1 MKKYGADK
9 QIKRIFPEKRGKS
22 VFSIFPYFAPYF
34 NLILCNTRLQ
44 EAVFYSCAV

>member
-22 VFSIFPYFAPYF
+22 VFSIFYILAPYF
-34 NLILCNTRLQ
+34 NLTLCNPRLQ
-44 EAVFYSCAV
+44 EVVFCSRAE